1 MQSAYDAEVTALAAA
16 CKMARE
22 TTVYTD
28 CKSAIATAC
37 EYEHRTGIAHV
48 LRISDGTAVVH
59 KVQAHAERRK
69 PEVEW
74 TTEERGNV
82 KADAAAAGREDDD
95 GVRPTRL
102 CLTDALRRVSPFFW
116 KNSKGQIMLE
126 TVSTRSDRYTAKRDA
141 WRASAPTPRPPRWH
155 QVTNRLAAEMWHGKE
170 CSWAMAVRIMW
181 DKHVTGENES
191 KWNRQVQTRCAVCN
205 ALTSQRHIISECNRP
220 GAAFIR
226 QQTKRRFATAI
237 AKRGTSIS
245 GRTLTVLQELMTH
258 PDSHTIWTGMWTPAI
273 REEVSRRC
281 PWTLHA
287 KEYRQV
293 KQALSTL
300 VDGVIQLYRLA
311 TPEDRKRKRGQ
322 GQVRTPR
329 TLLEEWI
336 AQDDEE
342 DGGVQMRELD
352 ERDMDARRYD
362 R

>member
-1 MQSAYDAEVTALAAA
+1 
-16 CKMARE
+16 
-22 TTVYTD
+22 
-28 CKSAIATAC
+28 
-37 EYEHRTGIAHV
+37 
-48 LRISDGTAVVH
+48 
-59 KVQAHAERRK
+59 
-69 PEVEW
+69 
-74 TTEERGNV
+74 
-82 KADAAAAGREDDD
+82 
-95 GVRPTRL
+95 
-102 CLTDALRRVSPFFW
+102 
-116 KNSKGQIMLE
+116 
-126 TVSTRSDRYTAKRDA
+126 
-141 WRASAPTPRPPRWH
+141 
-155 QVTNRLAAEMWHGKE
+155 
-170 CSWAMAVRIMW
+170 MAVRIMW
-181 DKHVTGENES
+181 DKHVTGENEN
-191 KWNRQVQTRCAVCN
+191 KWNRQVQTRCEVCN

-226 QQTKRRFATAI
+226 QQTNRRFATAI

-342 DGGVQMRELD
+342 VGGAQMRDLD